1 MDEETLVAILIPLA
15 FLVGF
20 PLIWIGVCLLS
31 SVLSGWRSLASRYRA
46 TTPPAGQRISAR
58 FALFGFARYRGIVT
72 AHVSPEGLRLSVLKI
87 FPGHVPLFFP
97 WSDLHDIRAFQPRN
111 GPPGASFRVGP
122 VSDQDSR
129 TIYLPAAVFEQPE
142 VPSAIRAAV
151 SPQARTA

>member
-1 MDEETLVAILIPLA
+1 MDEQTWVAILIPLA

-31 SVLSGWRSLASRYRA
+31 SFLSGWRSLASRYRA

-58 FALFGFARYRGIVT
+58 YALVGFARYRGILT

-87 FPGHVPLFFP
+87 FPGHAPLFFP
-97 WSDLHDIRAFQPRN
+97 WSDIHVVRVSQPLI
-111 GPPGASFRVGP
+111 GPPGVTFRVGS
-122 VSDQDSR
+122 VSDRLSG
-129 TIYLPAAVFEQPE
+129 TIYIPATIFEQPE
-142 VPSAIRAAV
+142 VPPGIRAAA